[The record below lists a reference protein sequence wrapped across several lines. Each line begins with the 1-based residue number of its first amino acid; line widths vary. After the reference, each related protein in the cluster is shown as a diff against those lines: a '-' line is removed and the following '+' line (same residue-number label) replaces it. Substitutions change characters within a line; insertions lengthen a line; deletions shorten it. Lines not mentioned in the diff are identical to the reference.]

1 MSSLD
6 ADVEIILHAEDRAS
20 SEVTNAVKRMSA
32 SWRDHQTQTR
42 AVTRSYEMQN
52 KTMFATARALQ
63 SVGNVVNRAISIY
76 NSFTLT
82 QIRLQDAARNS
93 TEATINYNEAVARS
107 GEGSPEAIKAADA
120 RTQALKAEKEATD
133 QATIGYA
140 FMVISI
146 IADTTRLMTSVVPR
160 LKGLIAL
167 TRGAGAAAFVP
178 GAASAVGGLGAAARG
193 AGAAGLGVAA
203 ATVGVAAGVGIAGHI
218 GATAISEG
226 LGIKP
231 HRNAKGETMFESGV
245 NQIFNFFGTTTDDL
259 LKKIQDATKGLST
272 FGQ

>member
-6 ADVEIILHAEDRAS
+6 ADVNIILHAEDRAS
-20 SEVTNAVKRMSA
+20 PEVTNAVKRMST
-32 SWRDHQTQTR
+32 SWRDHQAQTR

-52 KTMFATARALQ
+52 KTMFATARAIQ

-93 TEATINYNEAVARS
+93 TEATLNYNEAVARS

-160 LKGLIAL
+160 LKALIAL
-167 TRGAGAAAFVP
+167 TRGAS
-178 GAASAVGGLGAAARG
+178 AASAVGGLGAAAG
-193 AGAAGLGVAA
+193 SAGLGAA
-203 ATVGVAAGVGIAGHI
+203 AAAVGVAAGVGVAGYV
-218 GATAISEG
+218 GAQAISEG
-226 LGIKP
+226 LGIEPYK
-231 HRNAKGETMFESGV
+231 NAKGETAFESGINAAAGGM

-259 LKKIQDATKGLST
+259 LKKIQDATKGYLT

>member
-6 ADVEIILHAEDRAS
+6 ADVNIILHAEDRAS
-20 SEVTNAVKRMSA
+20 PEVTNAVKRMST
-32 SWRDHQTQTR
+32 SWRDHQAQTR

-52 KTMFATARALQ
+52 KTMFATARAIQ

-93 TEATINYNEAVARS
+93 TEATLNYNEAVARS

-160 LKGLIAL
+160 LKALIAL
-167 TRGAGAAAFVP
+167 TRGVRP
-178 GAASAVGGLGAAARG
+178 GVLSPVGNLGGGSGGG
-193 AGAAGLGVAA
+193 AGQSNSKRNMVVSGFGK
-203 ATVGVAAGVGIAGHI
+203 AGVGGI
-218 GATAISEG
+218 GAALITEG
-226 LGIKP
+226 LGIEPYK
-231 HRNAKGETMFESGV
+231 NAKGETAYESAT

-259 LKKIQDATKGLST
+259 VKKIQDATKGYVT

>member
-6 ADVEIILHAEDRAS
+6 ADVNIILHAEDRAS
-20 SEVTNAVKRMSA
+20 PEVTNAIKRMST
-32 SWRDHQTQTR
+32 SWRDHQAQTR

-52 KTMFATARALQ
+52 KTMFATARAIQ

-93 TEATINYNEAVARS
+93 TEATLNYNEAVARS

-160 LKGLIAL
+160 LKALIAL
-167 TRGAGAAAFVP
+167 TRGAGAA
-178 GAASAVGGLGAAARG
+178 GAASAVGGLGGAAAGKGGGKFGG
-193 AGAAGLGVAA
+193 ALGMLGTAG
-203 ATVGVAAGVGIAGHI
+203 GIAAVGAI
-218 GATAISEG
+218 GASAISEG
-226 LGIKP
+226 LGIEPYK
-231 HRNAKGETMFESGV
+231 NAKGETAFESAT

-259 LKKIQDATKGLST
+259 LKKIQDATKGYVT